1 MMATLEAGRVTPISL
16 KLVKHF
22 KVFETIV
29 KSFADGYFTMADVY
43 DLENIAKLTVMMSDD
58 EELMRLNKAGT
69 GAYDKAA
76 TRWMQR
82 GKLMLQYKTNLRISP
97 MARFQPNRGNDSPIV
112 PTGNENTGR
121 NKIIEENP
129 FDSGI
134 PKN

>member
-1 MMATLEAGRVTPISL
+1 MIATLEAGTVTPISL

-43 DLENIAKLTVMMSDD
+43 DLENIAKLTVMMGDD
-58 EELMRLNKAGT
+58 EEIMRLNKAGT
-69 GAYDKAA
+69 ATYDKAA

-97 MARFQPNRGNDSPIV
+97 MARFQPNRGGESPTI
-112 PTGNENTGR
+112 PPSADNNKR
-121 NKIIEENP
+121 KKIIDENP
-129 FDSGI
+129 FDSGV
-134 PKN
+134 PQN